1 MMTRNVDSDM
11 NDQSQIEPPEPAN
24 LRLLRRLVTVLTA
37 TMIAGFLILIAL
49 LVIRL
54 PDITGGDSALP
65 LPDTIALPD
74 GAQAAAFTQGA
85 DWYAIVTTDDRI
97 LIYDRASG
105 ALRQTIALTR

>member
-1 MMTRNVDSDM
+1 MITRKVVSDM

-54 PDITGGDSALP
+54 PDITADRHLP
-65 LPDTIALPD
+65 LPDAITLPD
-74 GAQAAAFTQGA
+74 GTQAAAFTQGP
-85 DWYAIVTTDDRI
+85 DWYAVVTTDDRI
-97 LIYDRASG
+97 LIYDRATG
-105 ALRQTIALTR
+105 VLRQSVAIAP